1 MSEVRQTK
9 FKFALI
15 LSGLLV
21 LTAYSLDNGKFIVLG
36 TFLLALYTLYS
47 FTKVFID
54 TQFLKIK
61 TNGGSEND
69 EKQHQNQG
77 SSI

>member
-21 LTAYSLDNGKFIVLG
+21 LTAYSLDNSKFIVLG

-61 TNGGSEND
+61 TNGGGNGE
-69 EKQHQNQG
+69 EQHQNQG
-77 SSI
+77 SSV

>member
-21 LTAYSLDNGKFIVLG
+21 LTAYSLDDSKFIMLG

-61 TNGGSEND
+61 TNGSNGNGE
-69 EKQHQNQG
+69 EQHQNQG
-77 SSI
+77 SSV